1 MHVRDENGCCSSKQ
15 RASLGELVPI
25 RARARGPADDGARRA
40 LRGQRQAAAHPIAPC
55 ACWRAPALAMSEED
69 ARVERYLLEHRI
81 EAVLADA
88 VLDAVLCG
96 APSPLRHIAAYLT
109 RITDGLSPAVEMAS
123 SAPRRLLRT
132 ATWNIAAIN
141 NNPFEFWITHD
152 DPEYQALM
160 TGVQSF
166 ISAPGE
172 QDVPVSEVFPAHRF
186 EALRS
191 LMSAQ
196 GWSGL
201 DQLDAFW
208 RDDLS
213 ARPIVSGFMKD
224 KSLGD
229 KRLASMPDRV
239 TNAIDTA
246 DGGRVF
252 RPSVISC
259 YAGDLSS
266 QQVWWEAWTAFMF
279 RTPLSLPAKAVGG
292 PLVQAV
298 PAALLGPIQRSKYP
312 AVTEEEEAISI
323 PLQTLCAA
331 VFDAILVRECELEEA
346 QGRGRGTPPPLRRQ
360 YRECE

>member
-1 MHVRDENGCCSSKQ
+1 
-15 RASLGELVPI
+15 
-25 RARARGPADDGARRA
+25 
-40 LRGQRQAAAHPIAPC
+40 
-55 ACWRAPALAMSEED
+55 MSAED
-69 ARVERYLLEHRI
+69 ARVERYLRDHNI
-81 EAVLADA
+81 ESVLADA
-88 VLDAVLCG
+88 VLDAVLAG
-96 APSPLRHIAAYLT
+96 APSPLRHIAGYLT
-109 RITDGLSPAVEMAS
+109 RIADALSPPVEMVS

-132 ATWNIAAIN
+132 ATWNIAAVN

-152 DPEYQALM
+152 DPDYQALM

-166 ISAPGE
+166 ISSPGE
-172 QDVPVSEVFPAHRF
+172 RDVPISEVFPAHRF
-186 EALRS
+186 GALQS

-201 DQLDAFW
+201 DKVESFW

-213 ARPIVSGFMKD
+213 TRPIVSGFMKD

-246 DGGRVF
+246 DGSRVF

-259 YAGDLSS
+259 YAGDLST
-266 QQVWWEAWTAFMF
+266 QEAWWQAWSTFMF
-279 RTPLSLPAKAVGG
+279 HTPLSLPAKAAGG
-292 PLVQAV
+292 PPVQAV

-312 AVTEEEEAISI
+312 AVTEEEEAISV

-331 VFDAILVRECELEEA
+331 VFDAILVRECE
-346 QGRGRGTPPPLRRQ
+346 RGG
-360 YRECE
+360 